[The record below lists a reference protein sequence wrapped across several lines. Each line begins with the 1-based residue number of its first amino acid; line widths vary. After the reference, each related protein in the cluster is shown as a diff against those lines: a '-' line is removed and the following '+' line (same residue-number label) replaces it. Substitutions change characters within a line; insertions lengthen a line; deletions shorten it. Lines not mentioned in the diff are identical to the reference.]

1 MTDVA
6 FDERPIVRLA
16 DAFRRLKGWRR
27 NWTAVAMGALASIAL
42 PPADA
47 LPLLW
52 IALPALLWLLDATET
67 RKGSFWVGWCFGF
80 GYLALSLYWLT
91 FALFVAIDQYWW
103 LVPFASSGLAFGLS
117 IYWGFGTWLLSFV
130 PKDRPLR
137 RILALVALVSL
148 AEWVR
153 GHALTGFPWNLPGYV
168 WTEFPWLIQTA
179 AWVGI
184 YGVTVLA
191 LLPPAL
197 AGLAGSRLVSARQGW
212 SAFGA
217 GLALMAALALAGA
230 IRLPTGPVAAV
241 PNVRIRLVQPSIQ
254 QTLKWVPAQFAENLR
269 RHIELSQTPADK
281 PPTVIVW
288 SEAAEPY
295 PLDNYPDNAKF
306 LGSML
311 KPGQVLV
318 TGVDRYLGKE
328 TAPEVRDSME
338 MLDSAGTILATYDK
352 FHYVPFGEYMP
363 LGRYL
368 PFIKAVAASS
378 MDPTPGPGPVT
389 VHLPGLPPAGPLICY
404 EVIFPGEV
412 VDPKDRPQ
420 WLLDVTNDAWFGKSA
435 GPHQHFA
442 MMRVRAVEEGLPL
455 ANAANDGI
463 SGVVDPY
470 GRVTAKLGIQK
481 VGVVDADLPVA
492 LDPTLFE
499 KLGDLPFFAM
509 IALLALAGFLPAG
522 GRGSVS
528 QPPRL

>member
-1 MTDVA
+1 
-6 FDERPIVRLA
+6 
-16 DAFRRLKGWRR
+16 
-27 NWTAVAMGALASIAL
+27 
-42 PPADA
+42 
-47 LPLLW
+47 
-52 IALPALLWLLDATET
+52 
-67 RKGSFWVGWCFGF
+67 
-80 GYLALSLYWLT
+80 
-91 FALFVAIDQYWW
+91 
-103 LVPFASSGLAFGLS
+103 
-117 IYWGFGTWLLSFV
+117 
-130 PKDRPLR
+130 
-137 RILALVALVSL
+137 
-148 AEWVR
+148 
-153 GHALTGFPWNLPGYV
+153 
-168 WTEFPWLIQTA
+168 
-179 AWVGI
+179 
-184 YGVTVLA
+184 
-191 LLPPAL
+191 
-197 AGLAGSRLVSARQGW
+197 
-212 SAFGA
+212 
-217 GLALMAALALAGA
+217 
-230 IRLPTGPVAAV
+230 
-241 PNVRIRLVQPSIQ
+241 
-254 QTLKWVPAQFAENLR
+254 
-269 RHIELSQTPADK
+269 
-281 PPTVIVW
+281 
-288 SEAAEPY
+288 
-295 PLDNYPDNAKF
+295 
-306 LGSML
+306 ML